1 MKTLSK
7 IITILLSAAAVF
19 AACGKEENG
28 PAEVK
33 DFFLTSPASGSLT
46 LTQNEDFRIKFG
58 TVPEEA
64 AGTVLVEW
72 SIDDP
77 DIATVKNGRVT
88 PQRPGKAVITV
99 KCGKFTETVNLT
111 VKGIPVTSFSVP
123 AELNAYYGNP
133 KEIPLTVEPAEANAA
148 SLNWYVEDENVAYIT
163 FEDGKAYINATSEA
177 EDGVTAVTVSADDME
192 PQTIE
197 VNACPRGVAV
207 LYTYTDRT
215 VIFDDVE
222 GKELDFN
229 LLSFSDADN
238 AADLLYIA
246 VNKVSSLDIKVDN
259 PKICTVSKALVSDAV
274 GTWYSIFVGAGSEYG
289 TTGVTITTQ
298 MDGLTFTTRFSVR
311 REPLVFP
318 EGVCIYNADK
328 KCAMADEEEVTKGQT
343 INLMLTAG
351 GQVSYPAKWT
361 SSDASLATVKTSDG
375 KEYSRKAIVS
385 VSGSKTGK
393 VTISATD
400 ESGTTSKS
408 VVLNVTAEKFSAG
421 VYLIDVSSGEKI
433 EKGSVHCVEYGFPF
447 EVKLSESY
455 KNLTWSSADESA
467 LKVVQDAGNPVKAR
481 ITIADPEKT
490 VVLRITDESGSTTLE
505 YSFCANLSLRTLF
518 VRPALGNYNDV
529 VYYSKPG
536 ASEDWIFM
544 PYVPG
549 RNLIQMELTDSK
561 GHTVM
566 NLADGGWSAELVS
579 GHSTDVLKRSGIS
592 YYDIVTYSPRDK
604 HILIKDKFGN
614 EKNLIVRPT
623 PDFRNKGYEIWESL
637 DSKERNI
644 EYNND
649 GTMHGAVSSLAGPGT
664 AYEDYE
670 LYTRAVG
677 TVWCINIDDFAKN
690 IIREECKINDI
701 AYSCNGL
708 HFTSMEQL
716 FKFLNDDPS
725 TFKYYYKNGMGN
737 MVVQDIYAYHKH
749 HNRHKVQ
756 FKLTPINGQ
765 AEWAAKTSK
774 LNIYGECQFQ
784 LDMD

>member
-7 IITILLSAAAVF
+7 ILTILLSVAAVLS
-19 AACGKEENG
+19 ACGKEEG
-28 PAEVK
+28 SELR

-46 LTQNEDFRIKFG
+46 IVQNEDFRIKFG

-64 AGTVLVEW
+64 AGTVQVEW

-77 DIATVKNGRVT
+77 RVATVKNGRVT
-88 PQRPGKAVITV
+88 PQIPGEAVITV

-123 AELNAYYGNP
+123 AKLNAYYDNP

-148 SLNWYVEDENVAYIT
+148 SLNWYVEDENVAFIT
-163 FEDGKAYINATSEA
+163 FEDGKAYINATSEV
-177 EDGVTAVTVSADDME
+177 EGGTTTVTVCGDDLE

-197 VNACPRGVAV
+197 VTARAKGVVVA
-207 LYTYTDRT
+207 YSYTDRSA
-215 VIFDDVE
+215 VFDDAE

-229 LLSFSDADN
+229 LLSFSEEDN
-238 AADLLYIA
+238 AATLLYA
-246 VNKVSSLDIKVDN
+246 ATDKVSSMEVKADNSKV
-259 PKICTVSKALVSDAV
+259 CTVSKKLITDAL
-274 GTWYSIFVGAGSEYG
+274 GTWYTIFIGDGSEYG

-298 MDGLTFTTRFSVR
+298 MDGLTFTNRFSVR
-311 REPLVFP
+311 REQLVFP

-328 KCAMADEEEVTKGQT
+328 KCAMAAEEEVTKGQT

-400 ESGTTSKS
+400 EAGTTSKS
-408 VVLNVTAEKFSAG
+408 VVLNVTTEKFSAG

-467 LKVVQDAGNPVKAR
+467 LKVVQDASNPVKAR

-677 TVWCINIDDFAKN
+677 TVWCINIDDFAKS

-774 LNIYGECQFQ
+774 LYIYGECQFQ